1 MSVELE
7 VEVEVLEVAG
17 QLAARPL
24 HRHDHLLGDIHRF
37 RSQQDGLHLAHPND
51 RERIGCACV
60 VLPASGRETS
70 PKSQ

>member
-37 RSQQDGLHLAHPND
+37 RSQQDG
-51 RERIGCACV
+51 CACV